1 MYRVEL
7 RVFMCDLFLA
17 LCVNHVNVDVHF
29 SDCAV
34 MVTVVDEVLYVACW
48 ADRCLV
54 IGRWWLLS

>member
-34 MVTVVDEVLYVACW
+34 MVTVVDEVLYVAC
-48 ADRCLV
+48 
-54 IGRWWLLS
+54 